1 MWGLHPIQLLW
12 DRDWQVTNLLGDTFT
27 PHSLHS
33 SYKNY
38 PTAER
43 LIHEGQLWADNLV
56 ADLFLLV
63 VNNSAV

>member
-38 PTAER
+38 PTAETHPR
-43 LIHEGQLWADNLV
+43 GAALG
-56 ADLFLLV
+56 
-63 VNNSAV
+63 